1 MSGLTHE
8 TMRADVA
15 ELLEEDAA
23 AIGDDDNLVDFGLD
37 SMRLMALATR
47 WRNAGANVQFA
58 DLAERPQLTHWFS
71 LVERGG
77 AAAR

>member
-1 MSGLTHE
+1 MPGLTLE

-15 ELLEEDAA
+15 ELLEEDPSQ
-23 AIGDDDNLVDFGLD
+23 IGDDDNLVDFGLD

-47 WRNAGANVQFA
+47 WRSAGANVRFA
-58 DLAERPQLTHWFS
+58 DLAERPQLTHWFM

-77 AAAR
+77 TLAP

>member
-58 DLAERPQLTHWFS
+58 DLAERPQLTHWFM
-71 LVERGG
+71 LVDRGRT
-77 AAAR
+77 AAP